1 MNKFRTF
8 PQIGSLIDDESL
20 KEYPFYLRSYFC
32 KSVVAKLKANISEDL
47 LDKNTILEKIQQE
60 IQKHLRKDLQS
71 VINATGVVIHTNLGV
86 VLLMRVFLKSPKMC
100 FVIMLISNLT

>member
-32 KSVVAKLKANISEDL
+32 KSVIAKLKANISEDL
-47 LDKNTILEKIQQE
+47 LDKLDELNGMLKKTILFM
-60 IQKHLRKDLQS
+60 RGGS
-71 VINATGVVIHTNLGV
+71 NVVDY
-86 VLLMRVFLKSPKMC
+86 
-100 FVIMLISNLT
+100 

>member
-47 LDKNTILEKIQQE
+47 LDKNTILEKIQ
-60 IQKHLRKDLQS
+60 
-71 VINATGVVIHTNLGV
+71 
-86 VLLMRVFLKSPKMC
+86 
-100 FVIMLISNLT
+100 